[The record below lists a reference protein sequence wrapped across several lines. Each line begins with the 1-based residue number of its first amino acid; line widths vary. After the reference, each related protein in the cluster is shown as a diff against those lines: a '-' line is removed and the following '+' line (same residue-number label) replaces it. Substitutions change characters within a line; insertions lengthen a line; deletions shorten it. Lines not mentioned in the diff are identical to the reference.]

1 MSTIVARAAVP
12 AHARL
17 SDADTVQLSPVPCAM
32 PAADT
37 IIDVVTDPALS
48 PVEKMARLSP
58 GVPFEGAAA
67 ELAVEHLTAAVGLT
81 TAPVIVHPD
90 WEVACLPGDTPLH
103 LSREWAVT
111 VPANFR
117 DKTTEVSAQVQSG
130 DDGPAEV
137 YLQGS
142 NDIALSPEH
151 AEEFAAAILAAAA
164 LARRVNADRITGA
177 EGGAAA

>member
-1 MSTIVARAAVP
+1 MGAIIATAAVP

-58 GVPFEGAAA
+58 GIPFEGTAA
-67 ELAVEHLTAAVGLT
+67 EQAIEHLTAAAGLT
-81 TAPVIVHPD
+81 THPD

-111 VPANFR
+111 VPAGFR
-117 DKTTEVSAQVQSG
+117 DKTTQVSAQVQSG

-137 YLQGS
+137 YLQGG

-151 AEEFAAAILAAAA
+151 AEQYAAAILAAAA
-164 LARRVNADRITGA
+164 LARRDNTNREQETR
-177 EGGAAA
+177 AAA